1 MKNQASSR
9 LECWPWSASRLGLVQ
24 IWDYLPSNPFPMFPM
39 LYSMVGALRDEI
51 LTHAGGSQVDLS
63 GNYESWRC
71 CCCCSVAKL
80 CPTLHSPMNS
90 STPGSL
96 SFTISLRGPLS
107 FTISLRGSLSFTI
120 SLSLLKLMSIESV
133 MPSNHPILC
142 HPLPLLPS
150 IFPSIRVFSSES
162 VLHIL
167 CQSIGASASAS
178 VLPMNIQDWFPLR
191 LTGLILLFKG
201 LEAQAGD
208 G

>member
-24 IWDYLPSNPFPMFPM
+24 IWDCMPSNPFPMFPM
-39 LYSMVGALRDEI
+39 LYYMVGALRDEI

-80 CPTLHSPMNS
+80 CPTLHSPVNS
-90 STPGSL
+90 STP
-96 SFTISLRGPLS
+96 
-107 FTISLRGSLSFTI
+107 GSLSFTI